1 VPKLTLNVRCPE
13 CNHTIQASV
22 TENYKDFIIFVCPK
36 CHKNI
41 VCYNNKVDVIS
52 DQCVKK
58 LISKKHLQCCGVVET
73 DAPAISE
80 SVTDKGLT
88 KDTLIDLKILL
99 ETSVDV
105 NDFISKI

>member
-1 VPKLTLNVRCPE
+1 VPKLTLNIHCPE

-22 TENYKDFIIFVCPK
+22 TENYKDFIILVCPK

-41 VCYNNKVDVIS
+41 VCYDNKVDVIS

-73 DAPAISE
+73 DAQASAE
-80 SVTDKGLT
+80 CGSGKGLT
-88 KDTLIDLKILL
+88 NDSLTDLKILL
-99 ETSVDV
+99 ETSQDV
-105 NDFISKI
+105 NDFLSKI

>member
-1 VPKLTLNVRCPE
+1 VPKLTLNIRCPE
-13 CNHTIQASV
+13 CDHTIQASV

-73 DAPAISE
+73 NTPALPEAGSGRALTND
-80 SVTDKGLT
+80 SV
-88 KDTLIDLKILL
+88 IDLKILL
-99 ETSVDV
+99 ETSQDV
-105 NDFISKI
+105 NDFLSKI